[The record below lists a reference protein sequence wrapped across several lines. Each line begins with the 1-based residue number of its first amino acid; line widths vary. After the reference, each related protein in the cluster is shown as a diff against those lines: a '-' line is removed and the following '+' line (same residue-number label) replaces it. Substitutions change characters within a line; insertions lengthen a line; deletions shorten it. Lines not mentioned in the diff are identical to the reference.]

1 VRKGLL
7 VESEN
12 LSEVGRYLRRIFELW
27 GYREIFLPAIEE
39 YSENLRKGTKF
50 AYNNGFYVIKP
61 DITSQILEN
70 IKEPPERLKL
80 YYISEVLDGDVR
92 GQWQAGVEYIGGN
105 VIKMASEVILTAITS
120 LEVLGIEEFYIDIG
134 SLRVWDDA
142 TEEISKFRE
151 EVYKA
156 LVRRNFE
163 IIERLPI
170 GKEKKE
176 EMWRL
181 FNFWGKESGYRK
193 LDRIVEAVNDER
205 LFIDF
210 GTVRPLPYYRDVL
223 FEVYSPELGKPLGG
237 GGEYTFKGKPAFGFA
252 FDMGALSKLFKK
264 KGDRNRKKLR
274 GDPKEVFTEAKR
286 LVRMGIPVEVE

>member
-1 VRKGLL
+1 MRKGLL
-7 VESEN
+7 AESEK
-12 LSEVGRYLRRIFELW
+12 LSEISRYLRRTFELW
-27 GYREIFLPAIEE
+27 GYREVFLPVIEE

-70 IKEPPERLKL
+70 IKEPPEKLKL
-80 YYISEVLDGDVR
+80 YYISEVLDGGIR
-92 GQWQAGVEYIGGN
+92 GQWQAGVEYIGGD
-105 VIKMASEVILTAITS
+105 VTKMAAEVLLTVITS
-120 LEVLGIEEFYIDIG
+120 LEALGIEEFYIDIG
-134 SLRVWDDA
+134 SLKVWEKA
-142 TEEISKFRE
+142 TEDVKEFRKEIYR
-151 EVYKA
+151 A

-170 GKEKKE
+170 SVEKKE
-176 EMWRL
+176 ELWRL
-181 FNFWGKESGYRK
+181 FNFWGKESGYQK
-193 LDRIVEAVNDER
+193 LDRIVEAVDDER

-252 FDMGALSKLFKK
+252 FDMGALSRLFRKR
-264 KGDRNRKKLR
+264 GDRNRKKLR
-274 GDPKEVFTEAKR
+274 GELREVFAGAKR